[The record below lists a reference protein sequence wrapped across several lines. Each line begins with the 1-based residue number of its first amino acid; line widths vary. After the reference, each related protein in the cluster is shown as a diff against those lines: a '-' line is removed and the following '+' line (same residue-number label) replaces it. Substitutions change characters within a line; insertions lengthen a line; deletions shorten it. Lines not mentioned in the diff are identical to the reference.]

1 MWLPSNWIPYFEV
14 PTTLIQVPVADPSTG
29 EKFTKLHG
37 SRDMRAVKTDWFCA
51 CVYIYIS
58 SMLRKL
64 PVILPHE
71 LIKWLVEK
79 DLMPE
84 IRAQDTAYY
93 WQHMAQHAEWA
104 KPCKDWRETHPL
116 FLWGDDAVYNKQRDK
131 VVAVALGFV
140 LDDRK
145 SSLHTLFPLFTYKF
159 ESRQQCTAS

>member
-1 MWLPSNWIPYFEV
+1 MALEI
-14 PTTLIQVPVADPSTG
+14 
-29 EKFTKLHG
+29 
-37 SRDMRAVKTDWFCA
+37 CA
-51 CVYIYIS
+51 QLKPIGFVLVRVCVYIYIYIS